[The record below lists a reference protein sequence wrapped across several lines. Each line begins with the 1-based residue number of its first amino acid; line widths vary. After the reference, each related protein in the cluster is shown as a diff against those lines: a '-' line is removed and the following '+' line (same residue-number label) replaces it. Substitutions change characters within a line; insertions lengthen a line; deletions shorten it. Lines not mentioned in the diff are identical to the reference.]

1 MLNARHLPRLA
12 ALALFCALAAACG
25 SNPSPSATSGSGG
38 AITSAS
44 SSSGL
49 GGEGIGA
56 GGSGGSGGSGGV
68 GASGGAGGGANDVS
82 KLSDFFDGNTLSPDW
97 MVFRPEV
104 LNIAVANGALSL
116 RLDQQALW
124 FNDNRG
130 PLVYKYVTGNFRV
143 TARVQ
148 VRKASNPAESPTNAV
163 HLGGLMARDPQGEM
177 PGASE
182 NYVFVVAG
190 FDEVDLS
197 IETKSTVNSVSTYEG
212 PAWPSSDAQLR
223 LCRLG
228 SKFYLYKRAVGASK
242 YGLAQTYDRPDLPAK
257 LQVGAN
263 VYSYTTPDLVAQFDE
278 ITFASA
284 ATQVDCAS
292 SN

>member
-1 MLNARHLPRLA
+1 MGGA
-12 ALALFCALAAACG
+12 G
-25 SNPSPSATSGSGG
+25 IGGSGG
-38 AITSAS
+38 A
-44 SSSGL
+44 
-49 GGEGIGA
+49 GA
-56 GGSGGSGGSGGV
+56 
-68 GASGGAGGGANDVS
+68 AGGAGGGPADLT
-82 KLSDFFDGNTLSPDW
+82 KLSDFFDGNALSSDW
-97 MVFRPEV
+97 LVFRPEV
-104 LNIAVANGALSL
+104 LDITVGNGALSL

-124 FNDNRG
+124 FNDSRG
-130 PLVYKYVTGNFRV
+130 PLVYKYVTGNFRM
-143 TARVQ
+143 TARV
-148 VRKASNPAESPTNAV
+148 RIKKASNPAESPTSAV

-190 FDEVDLS
+190 FDEMDLS

-212 PAWPSSDAQLR
+212 PAWPTSDAQLR

-228 SKFYLYKRAVGASK
+228 SKFYLYKRAIGAGA
-242 YGLAQTYDRPDLPAK
+242 YGLAKIYDRPDLPAK

-263 VYSYTTPDLVAQFDE
+263 VYSLSTPDLVAQFDE

-284 ATQVDCAS
+284 GTEVDCES